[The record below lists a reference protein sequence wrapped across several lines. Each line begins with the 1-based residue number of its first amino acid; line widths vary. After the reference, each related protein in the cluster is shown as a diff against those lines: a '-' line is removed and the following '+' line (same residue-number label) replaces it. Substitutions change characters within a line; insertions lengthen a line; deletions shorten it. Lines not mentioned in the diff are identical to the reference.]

1 MANMQDWV
9 KYSQAQG
16 TPGAFG
22 AWQGLLNSFG
32 GDQNQANNFL
42 NWGQQNGGYRYM
54 PTTTTPSSSQVQ
66 SMTSGLA
73 PGTQVLGGPGFSPQV
88 LQALNGG
95 AANTGVNVPG
105 TPGNMSTNGSW
116 NVNGQYNAGT
126 PGTTG
131 SAGLGPDQAVTNTP
145 SVPNLQFSPYVNQAV
160 QQAPVNAVGPGAP
173 RPLVDTRVHTNPPP
187 PPPGGPGRGVG
198 PGVPA
203 NPAVPNT
210 NTPINPPSDPGRIG
224 TIARPKSGYSFV
236 PQGWNGGGI
245 QWR

>member
-32 GDQNQANNFL
+32 GDQNQANNFI
-42 NWGQQNGGYRYM
+42 NWGQQKGGYRYM
-54 PTTTTPSSSQVQ
+54 PTTTTPSASQVQ

-88 LQALNGG
+88 LQALNG
-95 AANTGVNVPG
+95 NTGVNVPG

-126 PGTTG
+126 AGTTG

-145 SVPNLQFSPYVNQAV
+145 TVPNLQFSPYVNQAV
-160 QQAPVNAVGPGAP
+160 QQQQAPINNVGPGGI
-173 RPLVDTRVHTNPPP
+173 RPVTQTGQGKPNPALGA
-187 PPPGGPGRGVG
+187 PPGAPA
-198 PGVPA
+198 PA
-203 NPAVPNT
+203 NPAVPST
-210 NTPINPPSDPGRIG
+210 NTPITPPADPGRSAN
-224 TIARPKSGYSFV
+224 IARPKSGYSFI
-236 PQGWNGGGI
+236 PPGWNGGGI
-245 QWR
+245 QWGR